1 MFHYFYK
8 MSAASHTHTLSEENY
23 LKVIYHLGKEAGMK
37 ISPTA
42 IAEALNNN
50 PASVVDML
58 KKLVDKKLIQY
69 EKSKGVRLTDKG
81 KKIALLIIRKHRL
94 WEVFLLEK
102 LEYSWD
108 EVHEIAEQL
117 EHIHNPQLADR
128 LDKFLGFP
136 QYDPHGDPIPSASG
150 EMADIYKTILSEVA
164 EGKSCKVVGVKDTGS
179 SFLQYLKKLDIGI
192 GTKITLV
199 EKIPF
204 DNSVIV
210 SIKNGPNT
218 TVSKIFA
225 DSLLVHE

>member
-1 MFHYFYK
+1 MFPYIYT
-8 MSAASHTHTLSEENY
+8 MSATSHIQTLSEENY
-23 LKVIYHLGKEAGMK
+23 LKVIYHLGKETKVK

-69 EKSKGVRLTDKG
+69 EKSKGVRLTEKG

-117 EHIHNPQLADR
+117 EHIQNPQLADR

-164 EGKSCKVVGVKDTGS
+164 EGKTCQVVGVKDTSS

-192 GTKITLV
+192 GTKITLL

-204 DNSVIV
+204 DSSIII

-225 DSLLVHE
+225 DNLLVHE

>member
-1 MFHYFYK
+1 
-8 MSAASHTHTLSEENY
+8 MSTSSHTQTLSEENY
-23 LKVIYHLGKEAGMK
+23 LKVIYHLGKDAKTK

-69 EKSKGVRLTDKG
+69 EKAKGVKLTEKG
-81 KKIALLIIRKHRL
+81 KKIALLIVRKHRL

-117 EHIHNPQLADR
+117 EHIHNPQLADK

-136 QYDPHGDPIPSASG
+136 QFDPHGDPIPKANG
-150 EMADIYKTILSEVA
+150 EMAEIYKTILSEVA
-164 EGKSCKVVGVKDTGS
+164 EGNTCQVVGVKDTSS

-199 EKIPF
+199 EKITF
-204 DNSVIV
+204 DNSVIIT
-210 SIKNGPNT
+210 IKNGPKT

-225 DSLLVHE
+225 DNLLVHD